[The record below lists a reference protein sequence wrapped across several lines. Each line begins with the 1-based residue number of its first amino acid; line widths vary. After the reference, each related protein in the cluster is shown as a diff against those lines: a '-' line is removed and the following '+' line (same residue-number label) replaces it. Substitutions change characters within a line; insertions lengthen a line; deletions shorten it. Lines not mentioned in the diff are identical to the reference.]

1 MSVCYCHRGSW
12 ACRSPSRGF
21 DIDHFLRIQSYEHF
35 ENSCEHHVPSTIAAA
50 QLVRSRF
57 FWPTRTVHYNS
68 MLHVPLHGEVVSTF
82 VLLVS
87 SIRVPV
93 AVASQVRSLIFTA
106 VEDSS
111 VRFLCYEH
119 LKKLAD
125 FLNIVEA
132 ILSKKHGAFDSK
144 YSQNRQKQ

>member
-1 MSVCYCHRGSW
+1 
-12 ACRSPSRGF
+12 
-21 DIDHFLRIQSYEHF
+21 
-35 ENSCEHHVPSTIAAA
+35 
-50 QLVRSRF
+50 
-57 FWPTRTVHYNS
+57 

-93 AVASQVRSLIFTA
+93 AVASQVRSLILPA
-106 VEDSS
+106 IEDSS